1 MSAFIENK
9 ITVFDKFPAIRT
21 PHLELVQ
28 ITEEHANDLFKIF
41 GDEHVTRYYNLLP
54 PEDERDCRRLID
66 HFRHRFETK
75 SAIRW
80 GIRQNDNNE
89 IIGTVGFNSFTKKHR
104 ANIGYDLQYAYWN
117 QDIITEA
124 LYAVISFGFYALDIN
139 RIEAEVMEGNDP
151 SIQVLHKM
159 GFHQEGTLRQWMF
172 WNNKHYDMLMFS
184 LLRSDGQ
191 A

>member
-41 GDEHVTRYYNLLP
+41 GDKQVNRYHNHLP
-54 PEDERDCRRLID
+54 PEDEKDCSRLIT
-66 HFRHRFETK
+66 HFRSRFEAK

-80 GIRQNDNNE
+80 GIRLNDNNE
-89 IIGTVGFNSFTKKHR
+89 IIGTVGFNSFIKKHR
-104 ANIGYDLQYAYWN
+104 ANLGYDLQYAYWN
-117 QDIITEA
+117 RGIITEA

-151 SIQVLHKM
+151 SIEVLHTI
-159 GFHQEGTLRQWMF
+159 GFKQEGILRQWMY

>member
-1 MSAFIENK
+1 MSAFTDNK

-28 ITEEHANDLFKIF
+28 ITEEHANDLLKIF
-41 GDEHVTRYYNLLP
+41 GDKQVTQYYNLLP
-54 PEDERDCRRLID
+54 PEDEDDCHRLIT

-75 SAIRW
+75 AAIRW
-80 GIRQNDNNE
+80 GIRLNEHNE
-89 IIGTVGFNSFTKKHR
+89 IIGTVGFNNFTKKHR
-104 ANIGYDLQYAYWN
+104 ASIGYDLQNDYWK
-117 QDIITEA
+117 QGIITEA

-151 SIQVLHKM
+151 SIQVLHHV
-159 GFHQEGTLRQWMF
+159 GFKQEGTLRQWMY
-172 WNNKHYDMLMFS
+172 WNDKHYDMLMFS
-184 LLRSDGQ
+184 LLRSDAQ